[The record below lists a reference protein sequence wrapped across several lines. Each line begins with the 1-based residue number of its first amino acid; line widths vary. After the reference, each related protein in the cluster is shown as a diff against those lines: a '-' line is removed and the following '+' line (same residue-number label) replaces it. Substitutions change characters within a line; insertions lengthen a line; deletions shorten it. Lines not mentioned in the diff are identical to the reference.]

1 MIPYAELEAFFSNL
15 IASAQSQGI
24 TCAITSGM
32 ACVHFGVAATT
43 TDCDVLCAVAKSD
56 EFRAL
61 IANTALRGLLPNYR
75 GNISPPLDA
84 RWMRG
89 GWTAHFTWKTKPDET
104 CIDIFGVA
112 PRGSSSWER
121 QLAGIYASPHV
132 VAEMKRTNRDKDW
145 PFATALGGQMLDGG
159 NSNGWLH
166 LHDADVL
173 RLCAERGAPP
183 SHLLSLRPV
192 LSLAPFTDEWKIR
205 RLLMAE
211 RAFWSELDQLRVR
224 IYQKHLRP
232 YTSAVRRAASGN
244 RSLAVDKSHAL
255 RLACALEHLP
265 FHPLRD
271 FGLEKL
277 VREAKANTGLLI
289 GPDVIDWLPSAE
301 NNFYGL

>member
-1 MIPYAELEAFFSNL
+1 VIPYAELEDFFTRL
-15 IASAQSQGI
+15 ISTAQSQGI

-43 TDCDVLCAVAKSD
+43 KDCDVLCETGKSD

-61 IANTALRGLLPNYR
+61 IAKTSLRGLLPNYR

-104 CIDIFGVA
+104 CLDIFGIA

-121 QLAGIYASPHV
+121 QLAGIYVRPNV
-132 VAEMKRTNRDKDW
+132 VAEMKRTNRDRDW
-145 PFATALGGQMLDGG
+145 PFATALGGQILDEG
-159 NSNGWLH
+159 NTDGWLH

-173 RLCAERGAPP
+173 RLCSIQGAPP
-183 SHLLSLRPV
+183 EQLMARRPV
-192 LSLAPFTDEWKIR
+192 LRLTPFADELKVK

-211 RAFWSELDQLRVR
+211 RAFWSELDLLRVR
-224 IYQKHLRP
+224 LYQKYLRP
-232 YTSAVRRAASGN
+232 YTSAVRRAAAGN
-244 RSLAVDKSHAL
+244 RSLAVDDSHAL
-255 RLACALEHLP
+255 RLTCALEHLP

-271 FGLEKL
+271 FGLEKMVL
-277 VREAKANTGLLI
+277 EAKTNTGLLI
-289 GPDVIDWLPSAE
+289 GPDVIDWLPAAE
-301 NNFYGL
+301 HNFHGL